1 MLTGELRNK
10 INAIWNGFWSGGL
23 SDPLQVIEQI
33 ISKSSMPCSLHCN
46 IAFRGDLTVGRATE
60 AFQELAWSA
69 AGSIDGSASVSDF
82 RVPERDETDARSALS
97 AVV

>member
-46 IAFRGDLTVGRATE
+46 IAFRGDLTVGRAPE
-60 AFQELAWSA
+60 AFKEL
-69 AGSIDGSASVSDF
+69 V
-82 RVPERDETDARSALS
+82 
-97 AVV
+97 